1 MHLSARLCVV
11 CKKGSAYMWM
21 VFDGD
26 GSSTKSAAD
35 QTRQI
40 FSMIEGTASACHACH
55 ALTVS
60 IHTHTRPT
68 HLHPH
73 TLTPPL
79 PHTLTHSHPHAP
91 SHPHT
96 LPPAGLTQHDHS
108 WDEVSLVY
116 LYLAEMAD
124 FPAVNAVYSSF
135 FSSIPP
141 ARYGPYEAFVHVNI
155 YIQSHTSA

>member
-40 FSMIEGTASACHACH
+40 FSKIEGKYSQCLSCTD
-55 ALTVS
+55 S
-60 IHTHTRPT
+60 IHTQT
-68 HLHPH
+68 HSH
-73 TLTPPL
+73 TLT
-79 PHTLTHSHPHAP
+79 LTPSHPTLASPHSPTP

-96 LPPAGLTQHDHS
+96 LTPAGLTQHDHS

-135 FSSIPP
+135 FSSVPP